1 MQESLDMGMNHQK
14 IDIGT
19 AYDAALLGKIAKVQG
34 NARTVHNL
42 VYSAVCVLLVVLGL
56 QAGYETARGI
66 ILIAAGCILLPLSN
80 YSVRRK
86 ARDEVEEL
94 GGKRKLARY
103 QFEDQKII
111 ASIGQS
117 REEIQYDQI
126 HSLKEDDKGY
136 YLFYGRTGAIYVSRQ
151 SLKNIGS
158 ENFKVLVEEWTGRKF
173 KKPGSVLTF
182 NIHDLISLL
191 RK

>member
-1 MQESLDMGMNHQK
+1 MGMNHQK

-19 AYDAALLGKIAKVQG
+19 AYDAALLGRIAKVQG

-66 ILIAAGCILLPLSN
+66 ILIAA
-80 YSVRRK
+80 
-86 ARDEVEEL
+86 VEEL

>member
-1 MQESLDMGMNHQK
+1 MGINHQR
-14 IDIGT
+14 IDIVT
-19 AYDAALLGKIAKVQG
+19 AYDAALLVRIAKVQG

-86 ARDEVEEL
+86 ARDEAEAL
-94 GGKRKLARY
+94 GGKRKLVRY
-103 QFEDQKII
+103 QFDDQKVI
-111 ASIGQS
+111 ANIGQS
-117 REEIQYDQI
+117 GEEIQYDQI
-126 HSLKEDDKGY
+126 HSLKEDDNGY
-136 YLFYGRTGAIYVSRQ
+136 YLFYGRTGAIYVSRH
-151 SLKNIGS
+151 SLKNAGS
-158 ENFKVLVEEWTGRKF
+158 ENFRVFIEERTGRKF
-173 KKPGSVLTF
+173 KKPGSILTF
-182 NIHDLISLL
+182 NIHDLISLF

>member
-1 MQESLDMGMNHQK
+1 MGMNHQK

-19 AYDAALLGKIAKVQG
+19 AYDAALLGRIAKVQG

-86 ARDEVEEL
+86 ARDEAEEL
-94 GGKRKLARY
+94 GGKRKLVRY
-103 QFEDQKII
+103 QFDDQKVI
-111 ASIGQS
+111 AGIGQS

-126 HSLKEDDKGY
+126 HSLKEDDDGY

-151 SLKNIGS
+151 SLKNAGPA
-158 ENFKVLVEEWTGRKF
+158 NFKVLMEEGTGRKF
-173 KKPGSVLTF
+173 KKSGSLLTF
-182 NIHDLISLL
+182 NIHDLISLFH
-191 RK
+191 K

>member
-1 MQESLDMGMNHQK
+1 MGMNHQK
-14 IDIGT
+14 IDIVT
-19 AYDAALLGKIAKVQG
+19 AYDAALLGRIAKVQG

-86 ARDEVEEL
+86 ARDEAEAL
-94 GGKRKLARY
+94 GGKRKLVRY
-103 QFEDQKII
+103 QFDDQKVI
-111 ASIGQS
+111 ANIGQS
-117 REEIQYDQI
+117 GEEIQYDQI
-126 HSLKEDDKGY
+126 HSLKEDDNGY
-136 YLFYGRTGAIYVSRQ
+136 YLFYGRTGTIYVSRH
-151 SLKNIGS
+151 SLKNAGS
-158 ENFKVLVEEWTGRKF
+158 ENFRVFIEERTGRKF
-173 KKPGSVLTF
+173 KKPGSILTF
-182 NIHDLISLL
+182 NIHDLISLF